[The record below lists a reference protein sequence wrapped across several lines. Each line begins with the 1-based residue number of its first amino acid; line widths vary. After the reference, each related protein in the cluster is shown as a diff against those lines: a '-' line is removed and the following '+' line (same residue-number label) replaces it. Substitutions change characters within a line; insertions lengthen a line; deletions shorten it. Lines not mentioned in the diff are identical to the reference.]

1 MERNFALI
9 VSVGNQFYGID
20 SRYVNE
26 VLIYQYISRQADM
39 DAPYVGTVTIRG
51 QKLPVIHAAAH
62 LIGRTRKVS
71 STGTVVV
78 LRNEVMGKTTKIAVL
93 VDSIEDLVEVTDYAE
108 KDNKSSHQKLMR
120 YVQGSFSFLE
130 EEVLDLNVE
139 AFAFNKN
146 QLVTSVKKEEN
157 ISVA

>member
-26 VLIYQYISRQADM
+26 VLIYQYISRQADIEP
-39 DAPYVGTVTIRG
+39 PYVGTVNIRG

-78 LRNEVMGKTTKIAVL
+78 LRNEVMGKISKIAVL

-108 KDNKSSHQKLMR
+108 RDVRSIHQKQMR
-120 YVQGSFSFLE
+120 YVQGTFSFLE

-139 AFAFNKN
+139 AFAFSKK
-146 QLVTSVKKEEN
+146 QLPSSVKKEES